1 MSLLAAALVGG
12 VLPWCVRRPTRGRD
26 APLEPRD
33 GLAGDARAPGPA
45 SASLRAASVDAR
57 GGPVALDVV
66 LLLELVE
73 TAVASGAPVPR
84 ALRAV
89 GGAVA
94 GDAGRALADAGA
106 ALVLGASWSA
116 AWAGAPAGVGEVR
129 DALEDAWRTGA
140 AAGPALRGRAAAI
153 RRHRRRRARI
163 AGAALGVRLV
173 LPLGLCFLPAFVLLG
188 LVPLVLGLGS
198 GLLDGVLP

>member
-12 VLPWCVRRPTRGRD
+12 VLPWCVRRPRRWTV
-26 APLEPRD
+26 ALEPRD
-33 GLAGDARAPGPA
+33 GPAATQVRPA
-45 SASLRAASVDAR
+45 SSDAPY
-57 GGPVALDVV
+57 GPVTLDVV

-89 GGAVA
+89 GDAVG
-94 GDAGRALADAGA
+94 GDAGRSLADAGA

-116 AWAGAPAGVGEVR
+116 AWAGVPAEVGEVR
-129 DALEDAWRTGA
+129 DAIEDAWRSGA
-140 AAGPALRGRAAAI
+140 AAGPALRSRAVAI
-153 RRHRRRRARI
+153 RRDRRRRARV

-198 GLLDGVLP
+198 GLLDGIVP